1 MELKAKDIYKIECAD
16 FLSKDMLASLFSLY
30 QPIIGIHAINLYMT
44 LYIEGMNQRTQ
55 ESHSR
60 LLTTLNMT
68 IDDFVR
74 SRTRLE
80 EFMLMR
86 VYQEE
91 QENRT
96 NYIYILYAPLPAE
109 SFFSSKALMNRF
121 VESVGQKHA
130 ELTIQKLSPVHLSTT
145 GYKDVTKKVSYKS
158 YEQDYDNSIVYHKV
172 LPRYQFELEGV
183 NINFDYERFFA
194 TTSPLVF
201 PTELRTQENLMLIG
215 QLATIYGLSV
225 DRMRI
230 LVNRCAD
237 INAMAFDGEKLKLLA
252 EKSKPDITSAKDIY
266 SLPPV
271 SFLQAKQ
278 NGAEVSLADRKILE
292 DLSLKMH
299 FPPEVINIMI
309 EYILKRSQN
318 RLVKQFVDMVAG
330 EWARDG
336 VKTREDALKE
346 TKKKNTKFAKKSE
359 KELPAYMSETKQEET
374 TVSEE
379 ELQEVQKLLKKV
391 GDKK

>member
-1 MELKAKDIYKIECAD
+1 
-16 FLSKDMLASLFSLY
+16 
-30 QPIIGIHAINLYMT
+30 
-44 LYIEGMNQRTQ
+44 
-55 ESHSR
+55 
-60 LLTTLNMT
+60 
-68 IDDFVR
+68 
-74 SRTRLE
+74 
-80 EFMLMR
+80 
-86 VYQEE
+86 
-91 QENRT
+91 
-96 NYIYILYAPLPAE
+96 
-109 SFFSSKALMNRF
+109 
-121 VESVGQKHA
+121 
-130 ELTIQKLSPVHLSTT
+130 
-145 GYKDVTKKVSYKS
+145 
-158 YEQDYDNSIVYHKV
+158 
-172 LPRYQFELEGV
+172 
-183 NINFDYERFFA
+183 
-194 TTSPLVF
+194 
-201 PTELRTQENLMLIG
+201 MLIG

-299 FPPEVINIMI
+299 FPPDVINIMI

-346 TKKKNTKFAKKSE
+346 TKKKNMKFAKKSE

>member
-30 QPIIGIHAINLYMT
+30 QPIIGIHAINLYMI
-44 LYIEGMNQRTQ
+44 LYIEGVNQRTQ

-80 EFMLMR
+80 EFMLVR

-96 NYIYILYAPLPAE
+96 NYIYILHAPLPAE
-109 SFFSSKALMNRF
+109 SFFSSKALMNRYI
-121 VESVGQKHA
+121 ESVGQKHA
-130 ELTIQKLSPVHLSTT
+130 ELTIKKLSPVHLSTG
-145 GYKDVTKKVSYKS
+145 GYKDITKKVSYKS
-158 YEQDYDNSIVYHKV
+158 YEQEVDHTVVYHKV
-172 LPRYQFELEGV
+172 LPRYQFDLEGTE
-183 NINFDYERFFA
+183 INFDYERFFA
-194 TTSPLVF
+194 TTSPLVY
-201 PTELRTQENLMLIG
+201 PTEVRTQENLMLIG
-215 QLATIYGLSV
+215 KLATVYGLSV
-225 DRMRI
+225 DRMRV
-230 LVNRCAD
+230 LVSHS
-237 INAMAFDGEKLKLLA
+237 INIDKMTFDDEKLKVLA
-252 EKSKPDITSAKDIY
+252 QKSKPDVTEAKDIY

-278 NGAEVSLADRKILE
+278 NGAEVSIADRKILE

-299 FPPEVINIMI
+299 FSPEVINVMI

-336 VKTREDALKE
+336 VKTREDAIKETNKKNPKWNKTMEKALPEYLKE
-346 TKKKNTKFAKKSE
+346 EKK
-359 KELPAYMSETKQEET
+359 EEVK
-374 TVSEE
+374 VSKE
-379 ELQEVQKLLKKV
+379 ELKEVQNLLKKV